1 MRSSISLANQEDAA
15 RATEDDRARDVAYQR
30 DFAAIVEAMRIAYH
44 SLLASRTPVWSP
56 GAAMAVRLGKLASG
70 SIPYSSEEA
79 YLAFSDMWGFPA
91 LLRALARAI
100 ELETGK

>member
-15 RATEDDRARDVAYQR
+15 RATQEASDADTVYAR
-30 DFAAIVEAMRIAYH
+30 DFAAIVEAMRVHLSHIE
-44 SLLASRTPVWSP
+44 RP
-56 GAAMAVRLGKLASG
+56 
-70 SIPYSSEEA
+70 EA
-79 YLAFSDMWGFPA
+79 WARRACQEIEHGDDALSAWQNYVTFRDLYGFPA

>member
-15 RATEDDRARDVAYQR
+15 RATQEASDADTVYQR
-30 DFAAIVEAMRIAYH
+30 DYAAIVEALR
-44 SLLASRTPVWSP
+44 SLVYRFDGPEHMARKLCFEVGSGD
-56 GAAMAVRLGKLASG
+56 GAMSHYQNFVTFRDLH
-70 SIPYSSEEA
+70 
-79 YLAFSDMWGFPA
+79 GFPA